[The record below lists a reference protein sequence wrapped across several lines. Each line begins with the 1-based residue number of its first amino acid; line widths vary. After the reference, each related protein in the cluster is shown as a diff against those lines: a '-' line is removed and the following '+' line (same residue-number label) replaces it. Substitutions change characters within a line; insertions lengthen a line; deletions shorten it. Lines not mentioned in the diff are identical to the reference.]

1 MPIHKGGKTMENKTY
16 NGWTNRATWLVNLW
30 VGNNL
35 SDYAKDALDKNMTAA
50 DAEQYLK
57 EDHWLEHVAEFGFIS
72 DLVNEVL
79 GQVNWQE
86 IANAANE

>member
-1 MPIHKGGKTMENKTY
+1 MSNNATY

-35 SDYAKDALDKNMTAA
+35 ADYAKDALHQNMSAQ
-50 DAEQYLK
+50 DAEEYLRD
-57 EDHWLEHVAEFGFIS
+57 DHWLEDVAEHGFIS

-79 GQVNWQE
+79 DQVNWQE
-86 IANAANE
+86 IANAANA

>member
-1 MPIHKGGKTMENKTY
+1 MEDKTY

-35 SDYAKDALDKNMTAA
+35 AEYAKDALDQNMTAY

-57 EDHWLEHVAEFGFIS
+57 DDHWLEDVAEFGFIS

-79 GQVNWQE
+79 DQVNWQE
-86 IANAANE
+86 IAKAANEG

>member
-1 MPIHKGGKTMENKTY
+1 MANKTY

-35 SDYAKDALDKNMTAA
+35 AEYAKGALDQNMNAY

-57 EDHWLEHVAEFGFIS
+57 EDHWLEDVAEFGFIS

-79 GQVNWQE
+79 DQVNWQE

>member
-1 MPIHKGGKTMENKTY
+1 MSNNATY

-35 SDYAKDALDKNMTAA
+35 ADYAKDALDQNMSAQ
-50 DAEQYLK
+50 DAEEYLRD
-57 EDHWLEHVAEFGFIS
+57 DHWLEDVAEHGFIS

-79 GQVNWQE
+79 DQVNWQE

>member
-1 MPIHKGGKTMENKTY
+1 MSNY

-35 SDYAKDALDKNMTAA
+35 ADYSKDALNQNMTAQ
-50 DAEQYLK
+50 DAEEYLK
-57 EDHWLEHVAEFGFIS
+57 EDHWLEDVAEHGFIS

-79 GQVNWQE
+79 DQVNWQE
-86 IANAANE
+86 IADAANE

>member
-1 MPIHKGGKTMENKTY
+1 MEDKTY

-35 SDYAKDALDKNMTAA
+35 AEYAKDDLDQNMTAQ

-57 EDHWLEHVAEFGFIS
+57 DDHWLEDVDEWGFSS
-72 DLVNEVL
+72 DLIMLALSE
-79 GQVNWQE
+79 VNWEE
-86 IANAANE
+86 IADAANEG